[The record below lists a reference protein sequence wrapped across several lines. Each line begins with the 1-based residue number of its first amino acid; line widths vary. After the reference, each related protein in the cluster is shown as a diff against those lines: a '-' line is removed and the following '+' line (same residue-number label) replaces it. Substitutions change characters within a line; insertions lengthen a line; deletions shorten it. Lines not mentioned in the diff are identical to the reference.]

1 MGTSIRPVIS
11 GKNKYWLERHR
22 YYELKHFCLQ
32 YPIWKQAHDAL
43 EGLSK
48 RPADLAIFVKSS
60 QMHGD
65 PTARCAESRLYFKD
79 RMELVEQ
86 AAIGADPELYTYIL
100 IAVTEGLSYE
110 TLKMRYSIPCCRDV
124 YYDRYR
130 RFFWLLD
137 KARE

>member
-1 MGTSIRPVIS
+1 MGTTVRPVIS
-11 GKNKYWLERHR
+11 EKNKYWIERHR

-48 RPADLAIFVKSS
+48 RPADLAIFVNSG

-65 PTARCAESRLYFKD
+65 PTARCAESRLYFAD
-79 RMELVEQ
+79 RMKLIEQ
-86 AAIGADPELYTYIL
+86 TAIGADPDLYTYI
-100 IAVTEGLSYE
+100 IRAVTEGLSYE
-110 TLKMRYSIPCCRDV
+110 TLKMRYCIPCCRDV

-137 KARE
+137 KVRD